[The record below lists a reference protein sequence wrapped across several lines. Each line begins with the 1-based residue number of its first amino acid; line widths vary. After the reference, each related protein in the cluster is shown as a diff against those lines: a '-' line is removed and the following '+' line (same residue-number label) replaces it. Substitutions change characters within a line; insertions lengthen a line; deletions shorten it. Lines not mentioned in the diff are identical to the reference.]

1 MNIFDSDDAKLAYTE
16 MANRLGP
23 KALLMEM
30 APADV
35 EVSFG
40 AIYDEGF
47 GMVVIVSAGGV
58 LIELLNDKVAALAPF
73 NSELAK
79 DLLNEMS
86 VSRLLSG
93 YRGRPA
99 ADTDGLALQLAR
111 FSRMVALLGNA
122 ISEIDI
128 NPVTCGPDGAFAVD
142 FLLVPKAN
150 YSGDKDLCLEPRENM

>member
-1 MNIFDSDDAKLAYTE
+1 
-16 MANRLGP
+16 
-23 KALLMEM
+23 M

-35 EVSFG
+35 ELSFG

-79 DLLNEMS
+79 RLLNEMS

-99 ADTDGLALQLAR
+99 TDTDGLALQLAR
-111 FSRMVALLGNA
+111 FSRMVALLGDA

-150 YSGDKDLCLEPRENM
+150 YSDDKDLYLEPSEIM

>member
-1 MNIFDSDDAKLAYTE
+1 M
-16 MANRLGP
+16 
-23 KALLMEM
+23 
-30 APADV
+30 
-35 EVSFG
+35 
-40 AIYDEGF
+40 
-47 GMVVIVSAGGV
+47 
-58 LIELLNDKVAALAPF
+58 LNDKVAALAPF

-79 DLLNEMS
+79 DLLTEIS

-150 YSGDKDLCLEPRENM
+150 YSNDKGLYLETRENM